1 MSSQAIAYQGD
12 TPVAARQ
19 DQLDAWIV
27 QSTGQGGYATEGPCP
42 ACGHHTAQT
51 VSPQAPIE
59 AESTA
64 EALPPERR
72 TTRQFRCACPVE
84 HPARPSAA
92 TTGCGRWWLAA
103 VEPWGDGAG
112 PGAGWRLSAQVD
124 PLVGRAAAELSAA
137 AAVELSSARAVAEK
151 WLPGL
156 AALYGLFAIAGTV
169 AGKDAVA
176 HLSTG
181 ARVAVFLVFA
191 AGTLLAALSI
201 AAGYRA
207 AFGWLRVGKGD
218 DVGTDEKLLAW
229 YQAKRNQA
237 VGSIG
242 ARLRTALLTALGS
255 LVCLIV
261 ALGIVWLGPAG
272 TP

>member
-19 DQLDAWIV
+19 EQLDAWIV

-42 ACGHHTAQT
+42 ACGHRTAEA
-51 VSPQAPIE
+51 VSPQAPVE

-64 EALPPERR
+64 DALPPERR
-72 TTRQFRCACPVE
+72 TTRLFRCACPVD
-84 HPARPSAA
+84 HPGRPPAA

-103 VEPWGDGAG
+103 VEPRGDG
-112 PGAGWRLSAQVD
+112 WHLSAQVD

-169 AGKDAVA
+169 AGKDTVA
-176 HLSTG
+176 GLTAG
-181 ARVAVFLVFA
+181 ARVAVFVVFA
-191 AGTLLAALSI
+191 VGTLLAALSI
-201 AAGYRA
+201 GAGYRA
-207 AFGWLRVGKGD
+207 AFGWLRVGKGE

-229 YQAKRNQA
+229 YQAKRNRA

-242 ARLRTALLTALGS
+242 SRLRTALVAALGS